1 MSIPTSLTEL
11 PKPTDLLTVKSEV
24 LCDPEDGVGISG
36 ELGLT
41 EFLVETAGKSTES
54 KTALKPGISPT
65 ESLVVVYI
73 LTRERT
79 IFIIL
84 VNLTLRALTG
94 TLGIGTLDKGDVN
107 SSQSNVQADFSLDL
121 DHSMNRGVGFVLGAH
136 TLVVGVPG
144 VGKVGHK

>member
-1 MSIPTSLTEL
+1 MSIPTSLTEF

-54 KTALKPGISPT
+54 KTTLEPGISPT
-65 ESLVVVYI
+65 ESLIVVYI
-73 LTRERT
+73 LTREWT

-84 VNLTLRALTG
+84 VNLTLRASTS

-121 DHSMNRGVGFVLGAH
+121 DLGMNRGVGFVLGAH